1 MCVSPC
7 QQQPCGRAKL
17 SRAMLGNAGAVLLRS
32 LPQSCRVAQSH
43 ASMVPRISCV
53 TAVFAKVSRGELR
66 PVRSIHHSPPLC
78 AGHNKWSKVKD
89 VKIPRDHERA
99 RMMAKLSMMIRVAV
113 REGGANPE
121 YNASLAQVIEQ
132 CRSKNVPKATIEHAI
147 KGADR
152 SKSSTQ
158 HLYEV
163 RGPSGFM
170 ALVEVLTDNSK
181 RSNQEIRYLLNKHG
195 AAICD
200 GARHSFS
207 KKGVVMATRGELSS
221 DQALDLAI
229 EAGAEDV
236 KETEDEE
243 ERAMLQFICGMG
255 EMRGVR
261 QALDKL
267 GVSTV
272 SSGLE
277 YVATMG
283 APLSQEQ
290 LRDAHTLLEAVKDYP
305 DVVRVWDNIEAQD

>member
-1 MCVSPC
+1 MV
-7 QQQPCGRAKL
+7 G
-17 SRAMLGNAGAVLLRS
+17 GTVLLGF
-32 LPQSCRVAQSH
+32 LPHSCRVALRH

-53 TAVFAKVSRGELR
+53 TQVCATVSRWELR
-66 PVRSIHHSPPLC
+66 PVRTIHHSPRVC

-99 RMMAKLSMMIRVAV
+99 QMMAKLSMMIRFAV
-113 REGGANPE
+113 KEGGPNPE
-121 YNASLAQVIEQ
+121 YNAALAQVIEQ

-147 KGADR
+147 KGADK

-181 RSNQEIRYLLNKHG
+181 RSNQEIRHLLNKHG
-195 AAICD
+195 AAICE

-207 KKGVVMATRGELSS
+207 KKGVIMATRGDLSS
-221 DQALDLAI
+221 DQALELAI

-243 ERAMLQFICGMG
+243 ERAMLQFICDMG
-255 EMRGVR
+255 EMRAVR
-261 QALDKL
+261 EALDKL

-283 APLSQEQ
+283 APLTTDQ
-290 LRDAHTLLEAVKDYP
+290 LRDAHVLLEAVKDHV
-305 DVVRVWDNIEAQD
+305 DVVRIWDNIEAKD